1 MSKLN
6 ERHNYITTLVKA
18 PKDKFK
24 LLFDLA
30 PVPLIEGLWTS
41 TFQVLNAN
49 QAALQLFSSQDRK
62 QFDNWFPIF
71 PSKISSK
78 ILLELLSARVK
89 GDFFEHEVKLPTMR
103 RSHVYVFMRV
113 AYVPVQFAAGPQHV
127 ILAFHDVTE
136 VRRKENF
143 LKKLSQLDGLTG
155 VLNRRAILQRLDE
168 ELSRA
173 KRYDLNL
180 SCVLVDLDNFK
191 RVNDQLGHLTGDKCL
206 RGTIAALK
214 STLRK
219 TDIIGRLGG
228 DEFLIILPETNLDQA
243 RTPVTRFLNTP
254 QANAEYSQKGKSVKI
269 SFSIGISAFPSPNL
283 DTGRDLIKAADQVLY
298 LSKTNGGNQCHYYNS
313 SNLEL
318 PKA

>member
-6 ERHNYITTLVKA
+6 ERHNFITTLVKA

-30 PVPLIEGLWTS
+30 PVPLIEGIWTS

-62 QFDNWFPIF
+62 QFDSWFPSF
-71 PSKISSK
+71 PTKISTK

-103 RSHVYVFMRV
+103 RSHVFVFMRV
-113 AYVPVQFAAGPQHV
+113 AYVPAQFAAGPQHV

-155 VLNRRAILQRLDE
+155 VYNRRAVLQRLDE

-180 SCVLVDLDNFK
+180 SCVLIDVDNFK
-191 RVNDQLGHLTGDKCL
+191 KVNDQFGHLYGDKCL
-206 RGTIAALK
+206 RGAISALK
-214 STLRK
+214 ATLRK

-228 DEFLIILPETNLDQA
+228 DEFLIILPETDIAQA
-243 RTPVTRFLNTP
+243 KIPIERFLNSP
-254 QANAEYSQKGKSVKI
+254 QANDEFTQKGKSIKV
-269 SFSIGISAFPSPNL
+269 SFSVGASAFPAAGL

-298 LSKTNGGNQCHYYNS
+298 LSKTNGGNQCQYFNS
-313 SNLEL
+313 QIHSL
-318 PKA
+318 PKS

>member
-1 MSKLN
+1 MSKIN
-6 ERHNYITTLVKA
+6 QRENYITTLVKA

-30 PVPLIEGLWTS
+30 PVPLIEGIWTS

-62 QFDNWFPIF
+62 QFDNWFPSF
-71 PSKISSK
+71 PSKISTK

-103 RSHVYVFMRV
+103 RSHVHVFMRV
-113 AYVPVQFAAGPQHV
+113 AYVPAQFAAGPQHV

-155 VLNRRAILQRLDE
+155 VFNRRTIMQRFDE

-191 RVNDQLGHLTGDKCL
+191 KVNDQFGHLYGDK
-206 RGTIAALK
+206 ALK
-214 STLRK
+214 NAVSALKATLRK

-228 DEFLIILPETNLDQA
+228 DEFLIILPETSIDQA
-243 RTPVTRFLNTP
+243 RVPIERFLETTKTTGLITL
-254 QANAEYSQKGKSVKI
+254 KGQSLQI
-269 SFSIGISAFPSPNL
+269 SFSIGISAFPAAGL
-283 DTGRDLIKAADQVLY
+283 DNTRDLVKAADQVLY

-313 SNLEL
+313 DIHPP
-318 PKA
+318 PKP

>member
-1 MSKLN
+1 MSKIN
-6 ERHNYITTLVKA
+6 QRNSFITTLVKV

-30 PVPLIEGLWTS
+30 PVPLIEGIWNS
-41 TFQVLNAN
+41 SFQVLNAN

-62 QFDNWFPIF
+62 QFDDWFPSF
-71 PSKISSK
+71 PTKISTK
-78 ILLELLSARVK
+78 VLLELLSARVK

-103 RSHVYVFMRV
+103 RNHVYVFMRV
-113 AYVPVQFAAGPQHV
+113 AYIPAQFASGPQHV

-155 VLNRRAILQRLDE
+155 VYNRRAVLQRLDE

-180 SCVLVDLDNFK
+180 GCVLVDLDNFK
-191 RVNDQLGHLTGDKCL
+191 KVNDQLGHLYGDRCL
-206 RGTIAALK
+206 RAAVNLLK

-228 DEFLIILPETNLDQA
+228 DEFIIIMPETTVEQS
-243 RTPVTRFLNTP
+243 RIPVERFL
-254 QANAEYSQKGKSVKI
+254 QSSRSALEFRQKGKTLNVTFSV
-269 SFSIGISAFPSPNL
+269 GVSAFPATGQE
-283 DTGRDLIKAADQVLY
+283 TGRELIKAADQVLY
-298 LSKTNGGNQCHYYNS
+298 LSKSNGGDQCHYYDN
-313 SNLEL
+313 NVHHL
-318 PKA
+318 PSP

>member
-6 ERHNYITTLVKA
+6 ERHNFVTTLVKT

-30 PVPLIEGLWTS
+30 PVPLIEGIWTS
-41 TFQVLNAN
+41 SFQVLNAN
-49 QAALQLFSSQDRK
+49 QAALQLFSSQDRN
-62 QFDNWFPIF
+62 QFDNWFPSF
-71 PSKISSK
+71 PTKISNK
-78 ILLELLSARVK
+78 VLLELLSARVK

-103 RSHVYVFMRV
+103 RNHVHVFMRV
-113 AYVPVQFAAGPQHV
+113 AYVPAQFATSPQHV

-155 VLNRRAILQRLDE
+155 VYNRRSVLQRLDE

-180 SCVLVDLDNFK
+180 SCVLIDVDNFK
-191 RVNDQLGHLTGDKCL
+191 KVNDELGHLNGDKCL
-206 RGTIAALK
+206 RGTIAGLK

-219 TDIIGRLGG
+219 TDVIGRLGG
-228 DEFLIILPETNLDQA
+228 DEFLIILPETDIHQSKI
-243 RTPVTRFLNTP
+243 PIDRFLNSP
-254 QANAEYSQKGKSVKI
+254 QAQAELTQKGKMVKI
-269 SFSIGISAFPSPNL
+269 SFSIGASAFPAPGL
-283 DTGRDLIKAADQVLY
+283 ETGRDLIKAADQVLY
-298 LSKTNGGNQCHYYNS
+298 LSKTSGGNQCHYYNS
-313 SNLEL
+313 NIHQL
-318 PKA
+318 PKS